1 MYMRYAGGGV
11 GHYKV
16 KLDDFQDSGLE
27 TTEDMQENEEDVL
40 VGLQQAMLEIDEENA
55 SDSSSDSGR
64 SSEGEGVDEDN
75 LPEDGEGGFVDAED
89 EEGFAEL

>member
-16 KLDDFQDSGLE
+16 ELDDAHSSELE
-27 TTEDMQENEEDVL
+27 TEDMPEDEEDVL
-40 VGLQQAMLEIDEENA
+40 IGLQQAMSEIDEENA

-89 EEGFAEL
+89 EEGYAEL

>member
-1 MYMRYAGGGV
+1 MRYAGGGV

-16 KLDDFQDSGLE
+16 KLDDSRNSELE
-27 TTEDMQENEEDVL
+27 TEDMPENEEDVL
-40 VGLQQAMLEIDEENA
+40 VGLQQAMPEMDEENA

-89 EEGFAEL
+89 EEGYAEL